1 MWTLTVYLAIY
12 YNEILRNL
20 EILIYVFKNIYI
32 KRKTLHNLAI
42 VFCWYTKII
51 KNDITVKNV
60 YFDAKHHI
68 LFNLHVQFTQ
78 ITINVVCSH
87 FRIIFTQ
94 HWMLVIPYI
103 PRPRSPRDHIIA
115 PIRSKAT
122 EVNIIRK
129 WTDRP
134 CRVRNSW
141 PPTHLMRCS
150 HPSQWGDESY
160 IRQTKHTHTQTI
172 ARHRSTE
179 VEFQFAR
186 QFALNYNWHG
196 ITFPAR
202 RRRSFAFSE
211 AS

>member
-1 MWTLTVYLAIY
+1 MYISMQNTIYCLICMSNSHKSRSMSCVRTFALYSHRIECWLYHIYLDHAVPGI
-12 YNEILRNL
+12 ILLRRFAPKQLKWISSENGW
-20 EILIYVFKNIYI
+20 I
-32 KRKTLHNLAI
+32 
-42 VFCWYTKII
+42 
-51 KNDITVKNV
+51 
-60 YFDAKHHI
+60 
-68 LFNLHVQFTQ
+68 
-78 ITINVVCSH
+78 
-87 FRIIFTQ
+87 
-94 HWMLVIPYI
+94 
-103 PRPRSPRDHIIA
+103 RP
-115 PIRSKAT
+115 
-122 EVNIIRK
+122 
-129 WTDRP
+129 TDRP

-179 VEFQFAR
+179 VEFQFAP